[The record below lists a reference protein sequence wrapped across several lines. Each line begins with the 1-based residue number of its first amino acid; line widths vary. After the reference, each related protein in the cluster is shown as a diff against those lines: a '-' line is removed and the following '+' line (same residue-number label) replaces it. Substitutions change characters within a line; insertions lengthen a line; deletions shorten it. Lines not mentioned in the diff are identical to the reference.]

1 MPVYV
6 YAHKRKGRCRLGAE
20 FEIVQPVSDEAL
32 RKCPA
37 CGRAVQRLIC
47 PPLALRSP
55 YGNADLKGLGFT
67 KLVRRD
73 RGVYE
78 NVTATGR
85 ESRYVKAGR
94 PETMPHLK
102 KKIRD

>member
-6 YAHKRKGRCRLGAE
+6 YAHKRKGRCPLGVE
-20 FEIVQPVSDEAL
+20 FELVQPISAATL
-32 RKCPA
+32 KKCPG
-37 CGRAVQRLIC
+37 CGRAVYRVIC

-55 YGNADLKGLGFT
+55 YGNADLKGMGFT

-73 RGVYE
+73 KGVYE
-78 NVTATGR
+78 NVTAVDG
-85 ESRYVKAGR
+85 ESRIMEAGK
-94 PETMPHLK
+94 PHTMPHLK